1 MSDASYSTI
10 LALGTDKENIK
21 CTIES
26 YQDPLTSFWVG
37 AKMTLDLP
45 SVAFATLADAGGRCQ
60 PGQDIKYTIESYQ
73 GGINK
78 LLSMC

>member
-1 MSDASYSTI
+1 MHH

-21 CTIES
+21 STIES
-26 YQDPLTSFWVG
+26 YQGSLTGFWVG

-45 SVAFATLADAGGRCQ
+45 SAGFATLADAGGRCQ
-60 PGQDIKYTIESYQ
+60 SGQDIKYTIESYQ
-73 GGINK
+73 GSINK